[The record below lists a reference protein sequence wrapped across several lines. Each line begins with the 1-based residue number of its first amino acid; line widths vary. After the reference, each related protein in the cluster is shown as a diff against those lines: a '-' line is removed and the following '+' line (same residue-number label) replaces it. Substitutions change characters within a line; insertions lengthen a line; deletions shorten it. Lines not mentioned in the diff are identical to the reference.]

1 MSLVLFISLLIVFVN
16 SKCNNNGLTLQP
28 GYDISI
34 APLENQFV
42 QTKLKFLNIYKI
54 DDGHATMTLILNI
67 YLTWNDSRI
76 SITGDRERLLR
87 SRQFQSDCIWSPTY
101 QFKGQISLKLDY
113 IDKNDMSLRMTK
125 MKSTV
130 FLPRQKWIVKYY
142 VKKFD
147 KESH

>member
-1 MSLVLFISLLIVFVN
+1 MCKKYGFMSLVLFISLLIVFVN

-76 SITGDRERLLR
+76 SITGDRERQNL
-87 SRQFQSDCIWSPTY
+87 
-101 QFKGQISLKLDY
+101 
-113 IDKNDMSLRMTK
+113 
-125 MKSTV
+125 
-130 FLPRQKWIVKYY
+130 
-142 VKKFD
+142 
-147 KESH
+147 H